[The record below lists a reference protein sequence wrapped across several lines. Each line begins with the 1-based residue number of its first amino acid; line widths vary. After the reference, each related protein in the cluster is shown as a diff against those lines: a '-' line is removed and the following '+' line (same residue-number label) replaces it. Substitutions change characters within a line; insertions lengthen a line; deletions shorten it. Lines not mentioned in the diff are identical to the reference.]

1 MNTAITVL
9 RAIQVGLT
17 LADLDYL
24 DYGEL
29 LDILTESGNDQE
41 NYQEMATQNDYDKF

>member
-1 MNTAITVL
+1 LV
-9 RAIQVGLT
+9 
-17 LADLDYL
+17 DLDYL

-41 NYQEMATQNDYDKF
+41 KYQEVATQSDYDKF